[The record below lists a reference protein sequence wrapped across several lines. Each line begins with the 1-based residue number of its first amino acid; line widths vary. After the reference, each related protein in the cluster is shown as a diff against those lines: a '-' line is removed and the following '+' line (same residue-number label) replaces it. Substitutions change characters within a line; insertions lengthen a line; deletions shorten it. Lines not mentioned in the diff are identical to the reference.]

1 MLATP
6 PKPVHARNSVYFLE
20 ESIALKRESLSSP
33 VLQTLLNLMEFSS
46 VSISYGNLLL
56 LPAPTLDPMS
66 WIPYPAPMVVCQAQ
80 LVKGQSRTAIIL
92 LRYLQFCSF
101 RWKDTSL
108 RVNLHKTQ
116 PSLHEVFKQKL
127 FFFFCRNKYV
137 KFTFKVTRFSVI
149 LFAIYLPFYQESLTV
164 ISK

>member
-108 RVNLHKTQ
+108 RVNLHKT
-116 PSLHEVFKQKL
+116 SRLKYGL
-127 FFFFCRNKYV
+127 FPQ
-137 KFTFKVTRFSVI
+137 RF
-149 LFAIYLPFYQESLTV
+149 LQG
-164 ISK
+164 ISKRNESNNDTNY